1 MSHRALTD
9 LGLLLRP
16 CLFEDQIIMVPTLT
30 ILDGVKDQ
38 AREIIHQPCPLP
50 LLLGLRVLN
59 LVGTDGV
66 SVLPNDQ
73 RVKVPQWE
81 HIRMEVGP
89 LGGLKVCL
97 GRIIPIIK
105 RVEFS
110 PLHLHQG
117 DHQDPVF
124 LPVLLFKN
132 SGVLTVER
140 DCRRI

>member
-1 MSHRALTD
+1 
-9 LGLLLRP
+9 
-16 CLFEDQIIMVPTLT
+16 MVLILT

-38 AREIIHQPCPLP
+38 AREIIHQPCPL
-50 LLLGLRVLN
+50 LHLLGRLVLN

-66 SVLPNDQ
+66 SVLPNDL
-73 RVKVPQWE
+73 RVPQRE
-81 HIRMEVGP
+81 HIRMEVAP

-97 GRIIPIIK
+97 GRTIPIIK
-105 RVEFS
+105 KVELS
-110 PLHLHQG
+110 PLYLHQG

-124 LPVLLFKN
+124 VPVLLFKN